1 VLAYLNLSKLNTQMP
16 ESAATGFRLELFDQG
31 PSTQ

>member
-1 VLAYLNLSKLNTQMP
+1 LNLSTLNTQLP

-31 PSTQ
+31 PGEQ